1 MILTLTINP
10 SVDRNIQVDRLV
22 FEDRAYILSRSDSAG
37 GRGMNASRV
46 LHSFGAKTLAIVT
59 SGGAKGE
66 RLEKLAAKSGFPVK
80 VVPISNEIRVNLT
93 ITDRQGLTIKLN
105 ELGPPITPD
114 ELTRIEKAV
123 ESRLETA
130 TWLMLCGSIPPGVS
144 PHFYTK
150 LIHMARDRKVKTL
163 LDTDGDA
170 LLHGIEAGPTVV
182 SPNQP
187 EAERLLNRALITRAQ
202 FMEAA
207 TRIKAMGAESVMLS
221 LGSRGVVAVDENRLL
236 EVVPPR
242 VDAVSPMGAG
252 DALAAAFVWAAS
264 KKKDFADCVRWAVAA
279 GTASARLPGLEFAT
293 LEQTKEVYKSVEVV
307 DVNSMSRSS
316 GTGAGSQP

>member
-1 MILTLTINP
+1 MLILTVTINP
-10 SVDRNIQVDRLV
+10 SVDRNIEVDRLV

-46 LHSFGAKTLAIVT
+46 LHSFGAKTLAVVT
-59 SGGAKGE
+59 SGGAAGQ

-80 VVPISNEIRVNLT
+80 VVPIHNEIRVNLT
-93 ITDRQGLTIKLN
+93 ITDKQGLAIRLN
-105 ELGPPITPD
+105 ERGPKIKPE
-114 ELTRIEKAV
+114 ELARMEKVVAN
-123 ESRLETA
+123 RLESA

-144 PHFYTK
+144 TDFYTK
-150 LIHMARDRKVKTL
+150 LIRLAREHKVKTL

-202 FMEAA
+202 FLEAA
-207 TRIKAMGAESVMLS
+207 TRIKAMGAETVLLS
-221 LGSRGVVAVDENRLL
+221 LGSRGVVAVNANQLL
-236 EVVPPR
+236 EVIPPR
-242 VDAVSPMGAG
+242 TDAVSPLGAG
-252 DALAAAFVWAAS
+252 DALAAAYVWAAT

-279 GTASARLPGLEFAT
+279 GTASAMQPGLVFAS
-293 LEQTKEVYKSVEVV
+293 LEQTKDVFKSVEV
-307 DVNSMSRSS
+307 RR
-316 GTGAGSQP
+316 A